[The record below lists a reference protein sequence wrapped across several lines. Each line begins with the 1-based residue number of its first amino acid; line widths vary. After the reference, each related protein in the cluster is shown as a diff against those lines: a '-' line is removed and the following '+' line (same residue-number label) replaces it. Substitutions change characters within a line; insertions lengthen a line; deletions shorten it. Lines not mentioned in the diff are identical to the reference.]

1 MKNND
6 MKRKS
11 IIFDMG
17 GVLVDLDLK
26 ACREA
31 FINNLGFLAIDE
43 ILDPCHQKG
52 ILGELEAGRVTAEE
66 FRSYVLAGSDQG
78 HTPEEVDK
86 ALWTILVDIAPEK
99 IALLK
104 RLAPK
109 YDLYMLSNNNAI
121 CTPRAVEIFAEAGYP
136 MYEGF
141 KKCYISYQLKT
152 SKPSLDF
159 YRAVIADIGLPSEE
173 MLFID
178 DSQRNVDASISVG
191 LPAVY
196 YQPGTDLA
204 KVLAEA
210 LGDPSILAEDAE

>member
-1 MKNND
+1 

-66 FRSYVLAGSDQG
+66 FRSYVLAGSDQE

-104 RLAPK
+104 RLASR

-159 YRAVIADIGLPSEE
+159 YRAVIADIGLPSED
-173 MLFID
+173 MLFVD